1 MLIGKILDYTSLKIV
16 PQVARPW
23 LVQEVFV
30 KWLTWPDLRLPPIN
44 LWSLPNGYVPRYQ
57 ITGDGVAHKRSSE
70 YLKSKTVR
78 DQLQFLEENW
88 DRIRKDV

>member
-1 MLIGKILDYTSLKIV
+1 MESSQWICSKVSDY
-16 PQVARPW
+16 R
-23 LVQEVFV
+23 
-30 KWLTWPDLRLPPIN
+30 
-44 LWSLPNGYVPRYQ
+44 
-57 ITGDGVAHKRSSE
+57 DGVAHKRSSE